1 MSSSR
6 LTSPSHFPAFYELPA
21 VSESPGAGSS
31 RSPAPDAADG
41 GSWWLLAQIK
51 ENMTITQPTLIVTDR
66 TGVDFALLFEDG
78 VSLKGFRKGFT
89 LAVPGARRTDREGE
103 GKKAV
108 VRVPAGRGA
117 DVKVLPGSL
126 ERVLELD
133 VVLGGQVEVERGCA
147 ACGRTQGEL
156 MKCTGCG
163 FAAYC
168 GKDCQVKG
176 WTEMDH
182 KSNCKVLKSLR
193 GISIEAA

>member
-6 LTSPSHFPAFYELPA
+6 LTSPSQFQAFYELPA
-21 VSESPGAGSS
+21 VSEAPGPGS
-31 RSPAPDAADG
+31 RSSAPDAAAAG
-41 GSWWLLAQIK
+41 NWWLLAQIK

-66 TGVDFALLFEDG
+66 TGVDFALLFENG
-78 VSLKGFRKGFT
+78 FSLKGFRKGFT

-108 VRVPAGRGA
+108 VRVPADRGA
-117 DVKVLPGSL
+117 DVIVLPGSL

-133 VVLGGQVEVERGCA
+133 VVLGSQGMDPRCA
-147 ACGRTQGEL
+147 ACGKTEGEL
-156 MKCTGCG
+156 LKCTGCG

-168 GKDCQVKG
+168 GKDCQVRG

-182 KSNCKVLKSLR
+182 KSNCKVLKALQR
-193 GISIEAA
+193 ISIEAD